1 MDFNV
6 FPRTVYWG
14 LFIEHTP
21 GGSGGNHKAPYDLAW
36 KVPENYV
43 YCILLVKKVTKVNQ
57 ESLRSQVNSTFN
69 G

>member
-6 FPRTVYWG
+6 FPRTLYWG

-21 GGSGGNHKAPYDLAW
+21 GGSGGNHKALYDLAW